1 MLESKN
7 RFRHQSLQD
16 CKSIRKL
23 LEAITSGIER
33 GELSFS
39 DRDGEILMHPR
50 GLLELKLTASEE
62 EDRHRLD
69 IRISWSAEEEL
80 EVGESLKVG
89 P

>member
-1 MLESKN
+1 MLESKH

-16 CKSIRKL
+16 SKSIQSL
-23 LEAITSGIER
+23 LEAIASGIEQ

-39 DRDGEILMHPR
+39 DKDGKILMHPR

-62 EDRHRLD
+62 DTRHRLD
-69 IRISWSAEEEL
+69 IRISWSAKEKL
-80 EVGESLKVG
+80 EVGDALKVG

>member
-1 MLESKN
+1 MLPSQH

-16 CKSIRKL
+16 SKSIQKL
-23 LEAITSGIER
+23 LEAIAAGIER

-39 DRDGEILMHPR
+39 DKDGSVLMHPQ

-62 EDRHRLD
+62 DSRHRLN
-69 IRISWSAEEEL
+69 IRISWSADEKL
-80 EVGESLKVG
+80 DVDNTLNVG